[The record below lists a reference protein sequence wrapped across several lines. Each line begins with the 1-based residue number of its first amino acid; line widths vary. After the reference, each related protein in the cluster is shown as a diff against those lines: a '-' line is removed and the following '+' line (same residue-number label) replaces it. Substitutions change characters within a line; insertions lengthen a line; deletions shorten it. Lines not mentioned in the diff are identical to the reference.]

1 MKLKFLLRGNSW
13 NRLVASRVHRLLL
26 PLLAV
31 IGPGRAHCPVEIP
44 HPFQQIQQVIINNT
58 YMRRHYLNFFSSG
71 QGAMEEVAASVP
83 TTVET
88 QVEVVCDSP
97 ASASAISID
106 SRSNIV

>member
-1 MKLKFLLRGNSW
+1 
-13 NRLVASRVHRLLL
+13 
-26 PLLAV
+26 
-31 IGPGRAHCPVEIP
+31 
-44 HPFQQIQQVIINNT
+44 
-58 YMRRHYLNFFSSG
+58 
-71 QGAMEEVAASVP
+71 MEEVAASVP